1 MQILFLPNELQFEAS
16 SDRFVLQ
23 WVVILD
29 VVNELFQQIT
39 AVINLEKCC
48 VGMLVWV
55 DTSYS
60 IMVMA
65 VTKSI
70 IMVGIGTILAWLWI
84 EKVTSR
90 WLNLLVKLKHL
101 NDVGLLAVTCSLLT
115 RVLIIWTST
124 ALFVT
129 KQIVLSLIR
138 IYWHI
143 ILSLF
148 FMTAWYTIL
157 IDAS

>member
-16 SDRFVLQ
+16 SDWFILQ

-29 VVNELFQQIT
+29 VINKLFQQIT

-65 VTKSI
+65 VTESI
-70 IMVGIGTILAWLWI
+70 VMVGIGSILAWLWI
-84 EKVTSR
+84 EKVASR
-90 WLNLLVKLKHL
+90 WLNFLVELKYL
-101 NDVGLLAVTCSLLT
+101 NNICLLAVTCSLLA
-115 RVLIIWTST
+115 RMLIIWTST

-129 KQIVLSLIR
+129 QQVVLSLIR

>member
-16 SDRFVLQ
+16 TDWFILQ

-29 VVNELFQQIT
+29 VINKLFQQIT

-48 VGMLVWV
+48 VGVLVWV

-65 VTKSI
+65 VTESI
-70 IMVGIGTILAWLWI
+70 VMVGIGSILAWLWI
-84 EKVTSR
+84 EKVASR
-90 WLNLLVKLKHL
+90 WLNFLVELKYL
-101 NDVGLLAVTCSLLT
+101 NNICLLAVTCSLLA
-115 RVLIIWTST
+115 RMLIIWTST

-129 KQIVLSLIR
+129 KQVVLSLIR

>member
-16 SDRFVLQ
+16 SDWFILQ

-29 VVNELFQQIT
+29 VINKLFQQIT

-48 VGMLVWV
+48 VGVLVWV

-65 VTKSI
+65 VTESI
-70 IMVGIGTILAWLWI
+70 VMVGIGSILAWLWI
-84 EKVTSR
+84 EKVASR
-90 WLNLLVKLKHL
+90 WLNFLVELKYL
-101 NDVGLLAVTCSLLT
+101 NNICLLAVTCSLLA
-115 RVLIIWTST
+115 RMLIIWTST

-129 KQIVLSLIR
+129 KQVVLSLIR